1 MRVGDEITITPTELV
16 AGGAAL
22 ARVDGF
28 PIFATNVYPG
38 DVAVVRLLEV
48 KKGFARADLVR
59 VVEPSPS
66 RRVMPC
72 PVARECG
79 GCDWAALRLD
89 KQIEA
94 KKRIL
99 TESLRRIGKIDPA
112 TLPPI
117 AIHPSPLNYRL
128 RSRLHRHGA
137 KVGFYAARTNDVVQ
151 LPAECEV
158 VGVETARTF
167 SIHQNGGTAGEL
179 RIWEVDGRLITDGDF
194 TIDGYHVTTDAF
206 FQVNRH
212 MLFTLRELVMRLA
225 MRVSGGGGRASEN
238 AGAGTLPDLAMKLDE
253 RGPAIG
259 GPTGGRKSEDAPPT
273 PDPRPPTPS
282 PHKTAVDLYSG
293 VGFFS
298 RPLAEIF
305 ASVTAVEGGEAA
317 HECAKANVPENVTL
331 VNAPVEWWVERMPRA
346 DFVFLDPPRGGAQRN
361 VIDAIATRTNE
372 MVCFLAC
379 DPVTFAR
386 DASRLIASGWRLASL
401 DLLDLFPNTH
411 HVETLAS
418 FERASPS

>member
-1 MRVGDEITITPTELV
+1 MNIGDEITITPTELV
-16 AGGAAL
+16 AGGAAI

-48 KKGFARADLVR
+48 KKGFAHADLVR
-59 VVEPSPS
+59 IIEPSAF
-66 RRVMPC
+66 RRAMPC
-72 PVARECG
+72 PVANECG
-79 GCDWAALRLD
+79 GCDWTSLRLD

-94 KKRIL
+94 KQRIL

-128 RSRLHRHGA
+128 RSRLHRDGD
-137 KVGFYAARTNDVVQ
+137 KVGFYATRTNDVVP
-151 LPAECEV
+151 LPRECEV
-158 VGVETARTF
+158 VGLQTREHPRDGET
-167 SIHQNGGTAGEL
+167 
-179 RIWEVDGRLITDGDF
+179 WEVDGKLVAEGELM
-194 TIDGYHVTTDAF
+194 IDGFHVTTNAF

-212 MLFTLRELVMRLA
+212 LLGTMRRLVTDIA
-225 MRVSGGGGRASEN
+225 SRA
-238 AGAGTLPDLAMKLDE
+238 AK
-253 RGPAIG
+253 
-259 GPTGGRKSEDAPPT
+259 KS
-273 PDPRPPTPS
+273 
-282 PHKTAVDLYSG
+282 TAVDLYSG

-298 RPLAEIF
+298 RPLAALFET
-305 ASVTAVEGGEAA
+305 VTAIEGSASA
-317 HECAKANVPENVTL
+317 HECAKRNVQANVTL

-346 DFVFLDPPRGGAQRN
+346 DFVFLDPPRSGARRN
-361 VIDAIATRTNE
+361 VIDAIADRTNA

-418 FERASPS
+418 FERAK

>member
-1 MRVGDEITITPTELV
+1 MHSGDEITITPTELV
-16 AGGAAL
+16 AGGAAI

-38 DVAVVRLLEV
+38 DVAVVRLIEV
-48 KKGFARADLVR
+48 KKGFAHADLVR
-59 VVEPSPS
+59 IIEPSS
-66 RRVMPC
+66 FRRAMPC
-72 PVARECG
+72 PVANECG
-79 GCDWAALRLD
+79 GCDWTSLRLD

-94 KKRIL
+94 KRRIL

-128 RSRLHRHGA
+128 RSRLHRDGD
-137 KVGFYAARTNDVVQ
+137 KVGFYAMRTNDVMP
-151 LPAECEV
+151 LPRECEV
-158 VGVETARTF
+158 VGLQTREHPREGET
-167 SIHQNGGTAGEL
+167 
-179 RIWEVDGRLITDGDF
+179 WEVDGKLVAEGELM
-194 TIDGYHVTTDAF
+194 IDGFHVTTDAF

-212 MLFTLRELVMRLA
+212 LLGTMRSLVTNI
-225 MRVSGGGGRASEN
+225 ASR
-238 AGAGTLPDLAMKLDE
+238 GTK
-253 RGPAIG
+253 
-259 GPTGGRKSEDAPPT
+259 KS
-273 PDPRPPTPS
+273 
-282 PHKTAVDLYSG
+282 TAVDLYSG

-298 RPLAEIF
+298 RPLAMVFET
-305 ASVTAVEGGEAA
+305 VTAVEGSASA
-317 HECAKANVPENVTL
+317 HECAKRNVPANVTL

-346 DFVFLDPPRGGAQRN
+346 DFVFLDPPRSGARRN
-361 VIDAIATRTNE
+361 VIDAIGERTNA

-418 FERASPS
+418 FERAK

>member
-1 MRVGDEITITPTELV
+1 MKSGDEITITPTELV
-16 AGGAAL
+16 AGGAAI

-48 KKGFARADLVR
+48 KKGYARADLVR
-59 VVEPSPS
+59 IVDPSLF
-66 RRVMPC
+66 RRMMPC
-72 PVARECG
+72 PVANECG
-79 GCDWAALRLD
+79 GCDWTALRLD
-89 KQIEA
+89 KQLEA
-94 KKRIL
+94 KERIL

-117 AIHPSPLNYRL
+117 TVHPSPLNYRL
-128 RSRLHRHGA
+128 RSRLHRDGEN
-137 KVGFYAARTNDVVQ
+137 VGFFAARTNRVVP
-151 LPAECEV
+151 LPLECEV
-158 VGVETARTF
+158 VGARTREAPREGV
-167 SIHQNGGTAGEL
+167 IWEAGGKLITEGEL
-179 RIWEVDGRLITDGDF
+179 VV
-194 TIDGYHVTTDAF
+194 DGYHVTTEVF
-206 FQVNRH
+206 IQVNRH
-212 MLFTLRELVMRLA
+212 LLGKMRELVMKLA
-225 MRVSGGGGRASEN
+225 ARVSGVGPPPRRPDSREMAAGG
-238 AGAGTLPDLAMKLDE
+238 
-253 RGPAIG
+253 G
-259 GPTGGRKSEDAPPT
+259 GPTLS
-273 PDPRPPTPS
+273 
-282 PHKTAVDLYSG
+282 KTAIDLYSG

-298 RPLAEIF
+298 RPLAELF
-305 ASVTAVEGGEAA
+305 GTVTAVEGAAAA
-317 HECAKANVPENVTL
+317 HECAKRNVPDNVTL

-346 DFVFLDPPRGGAQRN
+346 DFVFLDPPRVGARRN

-418 FERASPS
+418 FEREPKS